1 MLVTRTLTRTT
12 AMVSTLLLAALVA
25 GPAAA
30 HCDSM
35 DGPVVQ
41 DAQRAFSQGSVDPVL
56 KWVSEAD
63 EEAIHSAFDMAVA
76 VRGESEAAM
85 EVADRYFFE
94 TLIRLHRATEG
105 EAFTG
110 LKPAG
115 STEPGI
121 VAADLALASG
131 DIEPLAGELAAVVEE
146 GIRHRFAEASALRE
160 TADQSVEQG
169 RDYVAAYVQFTH
181 FVEGVD
187 HLVAHGASPT
197 HRETAP
203 AAH

>member
-1 MLVTRTLTRTT
+1 MMNQILTRTT
-12 AMVSTLLLAALVA
+12 VIVPTLLLAGLLA
-25 GPAAA
+25 GPATA

-41 DAQRAFSQGSVDPVL
+41 DAQRAFAQGSVDPVL
-56 KWVSEAD
+56 KWVGEAD

-85 EVADRYFFE
+85 EVADRYFLE

-131 DIEPLAGELAAVVEE
+131 DIEPLAGELAAAVEE
-146 GIRHRFAEASALRE
+146 ATRHRFAEASKLRA

-169 RDYVAAYVQFTH
+169 RQFVAAYVQFTH
-181 FVEGVD
+181 FVESVD
-187 HLVAHGASPT
+187 HLVAHGASPE
-197 HRETAP
+197 HRETAS
-203 AAH
+203 AAP

>member
-1 MLVTRTLTRTT
+1 MINNILTRTT
-12 AMVSTLLLAALVA
+12 AIVPTFLLVGLLA
-25 GPAAA
+25 GPAVA

-41 DAQRAFSQGSVDPVL
+41 DAQRAFDQGTVDPVL

-63 EEAIHSAFDMAVA
+63 EQAIHSAFDMAVA

-131 DIEPLAGELAAVVEE
+131 DIEPLAAELAALVEE
-146 GIRHRFAEASALRE
+146 AIRHRFAEASALRE
-160 TADQSVEQG
+160 TADQSVAQG

-197 HRETAP
+197 HRDSAP

>member
-1 MLVTRTLTRTT
+1 MINNILTRTT
-12 AMVSTLLLAALVA
+12 AIVPTFLLVGLLA
-25 GPAAA
+25 GPAVA

-41 DAQRAFSQGSVDPVL
+41 DAQRAFDQGTVDPVL

-63 EEAIHSAFDMAVA
+63 EQAIHSAFDMAVA

-131 DIEPLAGELAAVVEE
+131 DIEPLAAELAALVEE
-146 GIRHRFAEASALRE
+146 AIRHRFAEASALRE
-160 TADQSVEQG
+160 TADQSVAQG

-197 HRETAP
+197 HRDTAP

>member
-1 MLVTRTLTRTT
+1 MRILTRTT
-12 AMVSTLLLAALVA
+12 VIVPTLLLAGLLA
-25 GPAAA
+25 GPAVA

-41 DAQRAFSQGSVDPVL
+41 DAQRAFDQGKVEPVL

-63 EEAIHSAFDMAVA
+63 EVAIHSAFDMAVA

-115 STEPGI
+115 SAEPGI
-121 VAADLALASG
+121 VAADLA
-131 DIEPLAGELAAVVEE
+131 AAVEQ
-146 GIRHRFAEASALRE
+146 GIRHHFAEASALRE

-197 HRETAP
+197 HRETAT